1 MPTDPSEIDGWEN
14 YHEAGTLRFIAKE
27 LFEVTLE
34 LQRANGFLERIAN
47 PSTGKQA
54 THIVVTIKQG
64 ENVSPVAADIIIDTD
79 GNAVVSGTWTDVMEQ
94 PAAAPA
100 NAGPLVYG
108 SDTPATATVDPS
120 TGKVTPVAL
129 GTFSGTIAAPLDT
142 AGAPLLE
149 ADNVTAF
156 PAPAPSAVATVV
168 AGAATGLAVQVTG

>member
-64 ENVSPVAADIIIDTD
+64 ETVSPVAADIIIDTD
-79 GNAVVSGTWTDVMEQ
+79 KNAAVSGTWTDVMNQ
-94 PAAAPA
+94 PATAPA
-100 NAGPLVYG
+100 TAAPLVYG
-108 SDTPATATVDPS
+108 SDTPAVATVDPAS
-120 TGKVTPVAL
+120 GAVTP
-129 GTFSGTIAAPLDT
+129 
-142 AGAPLLE
+142 
-149 ADNVTAF
+149 
-156 PAPAPSAVATVV
+156 PS
-168 AGAATGLAVQVTG
+168 LRPS